1 MLKVEKEECIQI
13 MMIQDK
19 IIAAQQE
26 CEEAC
31 LQSDTPDYRMLYFR
45 LFCPNG
51 GSAKAAGAEINQN
64 KKPPLRGRGSWQL
77 RFPAD
82 VEQRP
87 EQTGKQAWAAVNY
100 NLHTVTPPFGK

>member
-1 MLKVEKEECIQI
+1 M
-13 MMIQDK
+13 
-19 IIAAQQE
+19 
-26 CEEAC
+26 
-31 LQSDTPDYRMLYFR
+31 
-45 LFCPNG
+45 
-51 GSAKAAGAEINQN
+51 NQN
-64 KKPPLRGRGSWQL
+64 KKPPLRGRGSGQL

>member
-1 MLKVEKEECIQI
+1 MEKEECIQI

-19 IIAAQQE
+19 IIAIQQE
-26 CEEAC
+26 CEEIC
-31 LQSDTPDYRMLYFR
+31 
-45 LFCPNG
+45 
-51 GSAKAAGAEINQN
+51 QN
-64 KKPPLRGRGSWQL
+64 KKPPLRGRGSGKL

>member
-1 MLKVEKEECIQI
+1 M
-13 MMIQDK
+13 
-19 IIAAQQE
+19 
-26 CEEAC
+26 
-31 LQSDTPDYRMLYFR
+31 
-45 LFCPNG
+45 
-51 GSAKAAGAEINQN
+51 KAAGAEINQN
-64 KKPPLRGRGSWQL
+64 KKPPLRGRGSGQL